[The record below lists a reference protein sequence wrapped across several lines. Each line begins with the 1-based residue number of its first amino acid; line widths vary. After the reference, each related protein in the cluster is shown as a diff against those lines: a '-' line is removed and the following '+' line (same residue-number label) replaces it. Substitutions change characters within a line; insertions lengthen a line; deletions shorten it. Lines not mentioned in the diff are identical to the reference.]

1 MRPTSLAC
9 VLATVALIV
18 VVAACGGGD
27 GPSSSVP
34 VPDPERI
41 VSYDE
46 RLDLALALGARHPG
60 KVAPGA
66 PLAEYGLWAGIFVQS
81 SWQKDSGREDNPLW
95 NLMNASLTV
104 EPSIYAAEL
113 EAAAPGADAEALCG
127 SSAYVLAH
135 PTPAVPGPSIDRAD
149 QCEAWMRYF
158 LGGSQGLPATTLQ
171 SLMWDAHSASLMH
184 TARVDREALDRAG
197 AQAPLEYNFWTSWME
212 LTILLDAIDFPTSGA
227 ETAPVAR
234 DLMPRCSPLGA
245 PGCQLTVA
253 DLGSQLP
260 FVASLAQR
268 PASLDRVFALYERRD
283 LGPPAIALMAATDP
297 SLVQA
302 FGQVLATAGVAL
314 PGVFFGPAGTR

>member
-1 MRPTSLAC
+1 VRPTSLGRA
-9 VLATVALIV
+9 LAAVALIV
-18 VVAACGGGD
+18 VVAGCGGGGD
-27 GPSSSVP
+27 APSASA
-34 VPDPERI
+34 PDRDRI

-46 RLDLALALGARHPG
+46 RLDLVEALGARYPG

-66 PLAEYGLWAGIFVQS
+66 ILAEDGLWAGIFVQS
-81 SWQKDSGREDNPLW
+81 RWQRDSGRENVPLW
-95 NLMNASLTV
+95 NLLNASLTV

-135 PTPAVPGPSIDRAD
+135 PTPAVPGPSIDRTS

-158 LGGSQGLPATTLQ
+158 LGSRQGLPATTLQ
-171 SLMWDAHSASLMH
+171 SLIWDAHTASLMH

-197 AQAPLEYNFWTSWME
+197 AGAPLEYNFWASWME
-212 LTILLDAIDFPTSGA
+212 ITILLDAIDFPTSGA

-234 DLMPRCSPLGA
+234 DLMPPCSPLGT

-253 DLGSQLP
+253 DLGPRLP
-260 FVASLAQR
+260 FIAALAQR
-268 PASLDRVFALYERRD
+268 PASLDRVFALYDRRD

-302 FGQVLATAGVAL
+302 LGEVLSTAGVAF
-314 PGVFFGPAGTR
+314 PGVSFGLAGTP